1 VGWHVGSGGD
11 GGVGGN
17 PKIVLSPLSGRAME
31 RIEGSETSNQ
41 EFGPVPVRT
50 LKFNLGVSILL
61 GEGGGVF
68 RVCMCVE
75 AITPV
80 DQMSTGFL
88 WLVFLMTLGA
98 TWPK

>member
-17 PKIVLSPLSGRAME
+17 PKIVLSPLSGGAME

-50 LKFNLGVSILL
+50 LKFNLVESA
-61 GEGGGVF
+61 F
-68 RVCMCVE
+68 CWARVVASFACVCVE
-75 AITPV
+75 AIIPV

-88 WLVFLMTLGA
+88 WLVFLMTSGA

>member
-1 VGWHVGSGGD
+1 MGWHVGSGGD

-41 EFGPVPVRT
+41 EFGPVPVQT

-68 RVCMCVE
+68 RVCVCVWK
-75 AITPV
+75 
-80 DQMSTGFL
+80 QSYLSTRCPQ
-88 WLVFLMTLGA
+88 VFCG
-98 TWPK
+98 WCS

>member
-31 RIEGSETSNQ
+31 RTEGSETSNQ

-75 AITPV
+75 AIIPV
-80 DQMSTGFL
+80 FCGWCS
-88 WLVFLMTLGA
+88 
-98 TWPK
+98 

>member
-1 VGWHVGSGGD
+1 VGWHVGSDGD
-11 GGVGGN
+11 DGVGNN
-17 PKIVLSPLSGRAME
+17 PQIVLSLLSGRAME

-41 EFGPVPVRT
+41 EFGLVPVRT

-75 AITPV
+75 AIIPV

-98 TWPK
+98 TWSK

>member
-1 VGWHVGSGGD
+1 MGWHVGSGGD

-50 LKFNLGVSILL
+50 LKSYL
-61 GEGGGVF
+61 
-68 RVCMCVE
+68 
-75 AITPV
+75 
-80 DQMSTGFL
+80 STRCPQAFCG
-88 WLVFLMTLGA
+88 WCS
-98 TWPK
+98 